1 MKNFFKGFINM
12 YQIQFS
18 LETTSNLPV
27 SFNNK
32 ININTYFISVVII
45 NYYQFYIFL
54 HKLDIYQYD

>member
-1 MKNFFKGFINM
+1 MKNFFKGSINM